1 MRKVVLNL
9 AVSLD
14 GYIAG
19 PNGEYDW
26 CFVDDDYGMT
36 DFLKSVDA
44 TLMGGKSYRLVTSD
58 GDPYPEFTNYVF
70 TRTETKTPYENV
82 VLVSEDIP
90 EFVRRMKQKKGKNIW
105 LFGGSEIIHPL
116 IQENLVDE
124 MILSIHPILLGGGVP
139 LFKDLD
145 ERKTFHLS
153 DTITYP
159 TGLVQL
165 IYKIM

>member
-26 CFVDDDYGMT
+26 CFGDDDYGMT
-36 DFLKSVDA
+36 DFLNSIDA
-44 TLMGGKSYRLVTSD
+44 TVMGGKSYRLIVEL
-58 GDPYPEFTNYVF
+58 GQPYPEFTNYVF
-70 TRTETKTPYENV
+70 TRTEKETPYQNV
-82 VLVSEDIP
+82 VFVTEDIP
-90 EFVRRMKQKKGKNIW
+90 EFVKSLKNKKGKNIW

-116 IQENLVDE
+116 LQENLVDE
-124 MILSIHPILLGGGVP
+124 MMLAVHPVLLGGGVP
-139 LFKDLD
+139 LFKELG
-145 ERKTFHLS
+145 ERKTFRLS

-159 TGLVQL
+159 SGLVQL
-165 IYKIM
+165 IYKK

>member
-1 MRKVVLNL
+1 MRKVVLNV

-26 CFVDDDYGMT
+26 CYTDDDYGMT
-36 DFLKSVDA
+36 EFLKSVDT
-44 TLMGGKSYRLVTSD
+44 TLMGGKSYRLIVEY
-58 GDPYPEFTNYVF
+58 GQPYPEFTNYVF
-70 TRTETKTPYENV
+70 TRTEKETPYQNV
-82 VLVSEDIP
+82 VFVSDDIP
-90 EFVRRMKQKKGKNIW
+90 EFVRSLKQKKGKSIW

-116 IQENLVDE
+116 LQENLVDE
-124 MILSIHPILLGGGVP
+124 MMLSIHPILLGGGVP
-139 LFKDLD
+139 LFKEIG
-145 ERKTFHLS
+145 ERKILRLS

-165 IYKIM
+165 IYKK